1 MGPKGLECGSWS
13 PRPSPGGEL
22 CFSGLRGGLTHAW
35 GPGAAPARGLARTWV
50 SISISFVP
58 RVGHL
63 MVCPFQTHTLSPFK
77 DRNRTG
83 SPACRAMC
91 VVGLSRLLSP
101 PRPILVGTFSVD
113 TPASVTPWNP
123 GVLAVPHSSGAWTG
137 VVLRAVWVAVFWY
150 PADSQQNSI
159 IPGLD
164 RPSVTAPFWGTGGRG
179 RGATGMLGSAAQ
191 TPAIYSHEFIRERFV
206 CS

>member
-1 MGPKGLECGSWS
+1 MAHSVSGPRSQAVSLGNAGKTRSPPSFRPSVQVQSFTLARWRQPPGVGPKGLECGSWS

-101 PRPILVGTFSVD
+101 SRPILVGTFSVD

-137 VVLRAVWVAVFWY
+137 VVL
-150 PADSQQNSI
+150 
-159 IPGLD
+159 
-164 RPSVTAPFWGTGGRG
+164 
-179 RGATGMLGSAAQ
+179 
-191 TPAIYSHEFIRERFV
+191 
-206 CS
+206 